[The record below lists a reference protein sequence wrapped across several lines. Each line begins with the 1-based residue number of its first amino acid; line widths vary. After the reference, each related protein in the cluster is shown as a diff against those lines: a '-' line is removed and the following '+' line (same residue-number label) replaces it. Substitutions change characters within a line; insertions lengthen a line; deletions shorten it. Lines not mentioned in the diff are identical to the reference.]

1 MALCK
6 NMTMLKFFRNSI
18 DSLHVEMDYI
28 SKFLYWVRIKLP
40 KWNHFLFSETSEAGS
55 HKLFDFSIFKNI
67 QLTWPLWIFSQKF
80 IRDKLFH
87 GRSLTIHPQLSW
99 LDGKKSCPDQTN
111 GGFHK
116 NRKSTV
122 TWPACLP
129 NMASRNLIC
138 LMLRFRDFVL
148 GRNPNYIHPSLIIKS
163 ISIILKISKFPIK
176 NKKIWRM
183 NFAFQVRFCEPK
195 FKLSKKAIFGPP
207 PHPPI

>member
-1 MALCK
+1 MIGWFVKPCYVIGQTDSKSQDKNELQPMALCK

-40 KWNHFLFSETSEAGS
+40 KWDHFLFSETSEAGS

-99 LDGKKSCPDQTN
+99 LDGKNSV
-111 GGFHK
+111 
-116 NRKSTV
+116 R
-122 TWPACLP
+122 
-129 NMASRNLIC
+129 
-138 LMLRFRDFVL
+138 
-148 GRNPNYIHPSLIIKS
+148 IKQ
-163 ISIILKISKFPIK
+163 
-176 NKKIWRM
+176 M
-183 NFAFQVRFCEPK
+183 G
-195 FKLSKKAIFGPP
+195 LSQK
-207 PHPPI
+207 